1 MADKLKK
8 REEVDIKETWALS
21 DIFESDEAWEK
32 EFERISSEVPMY
44 SDFEGKLG
52 QSAKILYDC
61 LVFDEKMG
69 LAIDRLYNYAF
80 MKSDQ
85 DTSNTKYQQFV
96 GKAASFWANA
106 ASASAFISSEILEID
121 KAVLDEYKKSSEAVR
136 SFDRK
141 LELIERDRAHTRS
154 SEIEALL
161 ADSFECTAASSDIF
175 KMFNNADTKF
185 DPIENEKG
193 ELVEMSHGRYVT
205 FMESSDRRVRKA
217 AFESMYKPFIN
228 YKNTL
233 AAAFSG
239 NVKKSVFYAKA
250 YKFNS
255 SIEYHLSD
263 ANVPIKVYDSLI
275 ETVHKYMPLM
285 YKYVALRKKVLGVD
299 ELHMYDVYT
308 PIVPDVE
315 IKVDYDEAK
324 SIINKA
330 LAPMGKEYLD
340 VLNEGFNNRW
350 IDACENEGKR
360 SGAYCTSVH
369 GVHPYVLTTYK
380 GNLDSVFTLIH
391 EMGHAMHS
399 WFSDKNQTYT
409 NSQYKIFVAE
419 VASTCNEAL
428 LNKYLLDTAEDK
440 MQRAYIINHYLDGFK
455 GTLFRQTMFAEFEK
469 IAHEKCE
476 AGEVLTAEL
485 LCDIY
490 RELNKL
496 YFGEDMIIDSEIDME
511 WARIPHF
518 YSPFYVY
525 QYATGFSAA
534 IALSERISG
543 GKAEALEDYLT
554 FLKGGCTKD
563 PIDLLVDAGVDMRTS
578 APVEAAMKVF
588 EKLVTELEELLV

>member
-1 MADKLKK
+1 MADKLKS
-8 REEVDIKETWALS
+8 REDVNINETWALS

-32 EFERISSEVPMY
+32 EFERVSAEVSKYSE
-44 SDFEGKLG
+44 FEGELG
-52 QSAKILYDC
+52 QSAKMLYDC
-61 LVFDEKMG
+61 LVFDERMG

-85 DTSNTKYQQFV
+85 DTSNTKYQQLV
-96 GKAASFWANA
+96 GRAANLWTSAT
-106 ASASAFISSEILEID
+106 SASAFISSEILEID
-121 KAVLDEYKKSSEAVR
+121 KGTIDEYKNSIDAVR

-161 ADSFECTAASSDIF
+161 ADSFECTSASSDIF

-185 DPIENEKG
+185 EPIENEKG
-193 ELVEMSHGRYVT
+193 EVVEMSHGRYVT

-233 AAAFSG
+233 AAAFAG

-250 YKFNS
+250 YNFNS

-275 ETVHKYMPLM
+275 DTVHKYMPLM

-315 IKVDYDEAK
+315 IKVDYDEAV
-324 SIINKA
+324 SMINKA
-330 LAPMGKEYLD
+330 LAPMGREYLE
-340 VLNEGFNNRW
+340 VLNAGFNSRW
-350 IDACENEGKR
+350 IDQCENEGKR
-360 SGAYCTSVH
+360 SGAYCTSVYD
-369 GVHPYVLTTYK
+369 VHPYVLTTYK

-428 LNKYLLDTAEDK
+428 LNKYLLNTAEDK
-440 MQRAYIINHYLDGFK
+440 LQRAYIINHYLDGFK

-469 IAHEKCE
+469 LAHERYE

-485 LCDIY
+485 LCSIY
-490 RELNKL
+490 RELNEL
-496 YFGEDMIIDSEIDME
+496 YFGKDMIIDSQIDME

-534 IALSERISG
+534 IALSERISSG
-543 GKAEALEDYLT
+543 DEAALEDYIN

-563 PIDLLVDAGVDMRTS
+563 PIDLLVDAGVDMRTGE
-578 APVEAAMKVF
+578 PIEAAMKVF
-588 EKLVTELEELLV
+588 EKLVTELEELLA